1 MKKALYLLLLTGIA
15 VAADAQNYDNIK
27 NMLVLGQ
34 LPKAKEEVDKNMGNA
49 KFTSKPE
56 AYMLKATVYASMIMN
71 DALKGTAENALKL
84 AAEADAAFGKYR
96 ELDGAI
102 PLIKDP
108 VYQNAPI
115 NLYSFYYSNGYQD
128 YTKKKWEEGFGKLE
142 RAVVYSDLLIANK
155 IITAPIDT
163 NVLILAGITAESSKK
178 SDEAA
183 NYYGRLADARI
194 PGEDYESVYRF
205 LVNHYFTRKDMSR
218 FEKYKNIGK
227 DLYPKSE
234 YFTYDKV
241 DFAIGLVDGFHEKI
255 KAVEEILATDPD
267 NFKANQIMGEIIF
280 DTLDSYREGAVMPAN
295 YNELETKMIA
305 GFRKAAAS
313 KPDYEIPYLFMGDH
327 YIGKA
332 IKLND
337 ARSVHAAEMKARTK
351 PGTMASK
358 DDIAKRDLLDKQ
370 YGDALEVAR
379 EPYEKAA
386 AIFASKSSLELRD
399 KQQYKKVANYLA
411 DIFSYKKI
419 QARNKKDLAGAAKFE
434 AEEKKWNDR
443 YETIK

>member
-1 MKKALYLLLLTGIA
+1 
-15 VAADAQNYDNIK
+15 
-27 NMLVLGQ
+27 
-34 LPKAKEEVDKNMGNA
+34 
-49 KFTSKPE
+49 
-56 AYMLKATVYASMIMN
+56 
-71 DALKGTAENALKL
+71 
-84 AAEADAAFGKYR
+84 
-96 ELDGAI
+96 
-102 PLIKDP
+102 
-108 VYQNAPI
+108 
-115 NLYSFYYSNGYQD
+115 
-128 YTKKKWEEGFGKLE
+128 
-142 RAVVYSDLLIANK
+142 
-155 IITAPIDT
+155 
-163 NVLILAGITAESSKK
+163 
-178 SDEAA
+178 
-183 NYYGRLADARI
+183 
-194 PGEDYESVYRF
+194 
-205 LVNHYFTRKDMSR
+205 MSR